1 MPEIKFMTTPGKIP
15 VVVTLTKDEVEAVKD
30 FADDNLERGSIE
42 IIQSAGSGIG
52 LSTHVRVRELP
63 ETEIDITDY
72 AAW

>member
-52 LSTHVRVRELP
+52 LNTHVRVRELP
-63 ETEIDITDY
+63 DTEIDITDY
-72 AAW
+72 EAW